1 MDKETIEEFS
11 RRYKRVQGRLS
22 IGVTIFIIALGALFL
37 GVGIY
42 FAVVDYTLTKC
53 IIGCIMCT
61 AGVLNI
67 FLGIKFYRFTKKNL
81 LKMNPREAA
90 VRYSRITG
98 KKEITDK

>member
-11 RRYKRVQGRLS
+11 RRYKSVQRKLS
-22 IGVTIFIIALGALFL
+22 IVVAGFIMLLGAVFL

-42 FAVVDYTLTKC
+42 FAVVDYTITKC

-61 AGVLNI
+61 AGVLNV
-67 FLGIKFYRFTKKNL
+67 FLGIKFFKFTRKNL
-81 LKMNPREAA
+81 EKMPAREAA

-98 KKEITDK
+98 KKEFTRK